1 CPPCHHLV
9 MKSPKLL
16 AMSNHETENRAIAYV
31 IAHERAA
38 GRTAEDARH
47 IPDSLVDI
55 ASIDDATGEK
65 RLIEIKAFGGTGRG
79 DFLWLES
86 NQVEALEKVP
96 GSHLYL
102 ATNVRSADS
111 SDIRILDLSG
121 ELLRA
126 RLEVKRE
133 KRYFEVPMPVAVYDD
148 LHAAAMGPPT
158 VTGSEFSLQILEA
171 VTVLHRR
178 GYHRIRFVAMWA
190 PNGLSIRMFVGR
202 DSEVPGGPPRQ
213 GFLDQI
219 AFTSLND
226 ADEPARDFAGT
237 SIHAW
242 WSAEMIGDQLLAAL
256 PPIEPTADDP
266 AYVAELQELF
276 ERHAAVGTVP
286 LAEKDE
292 Y

>member
-1 CPPCHHLV
+1 
-9 MKSPKLL
+9 MKPPKLL
-16 AMSNHETENRAIAYV
+16 ANPNRHVENRAIAYV

-38 GRTAEDARH
+38 GRTATDARH
-47 IPDSLVDI
+47 IPGSRVDVE
-55 ASIDDATGEK
+55 SVDDATGEK

-79 DFLWLES
+79 EFLWLEP
-86 NQVEALEKVP
+86 NQVEALEQVP

-102 ATNVRSADS
+102 VTSVRSADPS
-111 SDIRILDLSG
+111 EMRVLDLTG
-121 ELLRA
+121 EQLRA
-126 RLEVKRE
+126 RLAVKRE
-133 KRYFEVPMPVAVYDD
+133 KHYFEIPMPVAVYDD
-148 LHAAAMGPPT
+148 LHDAAMGPPT

-202 DSEVPGGPPRQ
+202 DSEVPGGHPRQ
-213 GFLDQI
+213 EFLDQI

-226 ADEPARDFAGT
+226 ADEPARGFAST
-237 SIHAW
+237 SIPAW
-242 WSAEMIGDQLLAAL
+242 WSAEMIADQLLSAL

-276 ERHAAVGTVP
+276 ERHGAVGTVP
-286 LAEKDE
+286 LTEKDE